1 MDHSRSLVA
10 PTADPPLERAL
21 RDKLARRND
30 DSGSLGELEPLAL
43 RIGLM
48 QGSLKPR
55 FHEPQLL
62 IFAADHGLAVDGL
75 HGALRYTTDELV
87 RRLLAGRLPLAVFAR
102 AGDLALTVVDC
113 GVADTLPA
121 HERLLARKIA
131 HGTRNPR
138 VAAAMS
144 VPQAHAAMRA
154 GMEIGDQ
161 LRGNLTVCAG
171 LGVGSQESAALLL
184 SRITELPL
192 RALLE
197 TGPLMSPEE
206 LAHQLAVSQAA
217 LARHR
222 EVAEPV
228 ELLAALGGFEVAVM
242 VGVMLMAASKR
253 QLLMIDGLAAC
264 AALAMATRIAP
275 PVLDYCV
282 FSRSREHRG
291 LDLVHKHFR
300 AAVLP
305 DLGLDG
311 LDGTGAVLG
320 WPLVRSAAALL
331 TEVAEGE
338 EAGPTRPGPFD
349 DGDEGFPSTLG
360 Y

>member
-1 MDHSRSLVA
+1 MDNSRSLVT

-55 FHEPQLL
+55 FHEPQLMV
-62 IFAADHGLAVDGL
+62 FAADHGLAVDGL
-75 HGALRYTTDELV
+75 HGGLRYTTEELV

-102 AGDLALTVVDC
+102 AGGLGFTVVDC
-113 GVADTLPA
+113 GVAETLPT
-121 HERLLARKIA
+121 HERLQARKIA

-144 VPQAHAAMRA
+144 LAQAHAAMRA
-154 GMEIGDQ
+154 GMQIGDQ
-161 LRGNLTVCAG
+161 LPGNLTICAG

-184 SRITELPL
+184 ARLTDLPP

-197 TGPLMSPEE
+197 TGPAMAADE
-206 LAHQLAVSQAA
+206 LAHQLNIAQAA

-222 EVAEPV
+222 DVAEPI
-228 ELLAALGGFEVAVM
+228 ELLAALGGFEVAMM

-253 QLLMIDGLAAC
+253 HLLMVDGLAAC
-264 AALAMATRIAP
+264 AALAIAARIAP
-275 PVLDYCV
+275 PVTDYCV
-282 FSRSREHRG
+282 FCRSREHRG
-291 LDLVHKHFR
+291 IDQAMKQFR
-300 AAVLP
+300 SGPLLE
-305 DLGLDG
+305 LGLDG
-311 LDGTGAVLG
+311 LDGTGAVLA

-338 EAGPTRPGPFD
+338 EAGPTR
-349 DGDEGFPSTLG
+349 
-360 Y
+360 